1 MSLTWIEL
9 LKLYR
14 ERFQTKEVYQE
25 HREEVEEVI
34 WKKYVYTATYV
45 DSLQVAYNNF
55 IDKSGELK
63 RLLLGTY
70 PNPEDVYKRPL
81 TKMVQD
87 VAKQLK
93 IDTLVK

>member
-1 MSLTWIEL
+1 M
-9 LKLYR
+9 
-14 ERFQTKEVYQE
+14 
-25 HREEVEEVI
+25 
-34 WKKYVYTATYV
+34 
-45 DSLQVAYNNF
+45 DSLHVAFKDTF

-70 PNPEDVYKRPL
+70 PNPKDVYKRPL